1 MPNGERNIRT
11 SLRRENSINT
21 KVKRY
26 TPGEKL
32 TRPRCTICKLPGAER
47 DALEE
52 KIASK
57 ELSITKG
64 AELVNSNKATL
75 SRHMN
80 RCVPKR
86 IRESMKPE
94 PVAVE
99 GLNVVNALTESR
111 GRILSIYDEARQ
123 SGDLR
128 AAIAALQT
136 EVSQMSLM
144 ARITGQLND
153 APQVN
158 FLLNPEFV
166 RLKQILIK
174 TLEPYP
180 EARVRLSEALTEMI
194 ADDGEDDGK
203 NGKDN

>member
-1 MPNGERNIRT
+1 M
-11 SLRRENSINT
+11 
-21 KVKRY
+21 
-26 TPGEKL
+26 
-32 TRPRCTICKLPGAER
+32 PRCTICKLPDAER

-94 PVAVE
+94 PIQIE

-111 GRILSIYDEARQ
+111 ERILSIYDEARQ

-136 EVSQMSLM
+136 EVSQMLLM
-144 ARITGQLND
+144 AKLTSQLND

-174 TLEPYP
+174 TLEPFP
-180 EARVRLSEALTEMI
+180 EARVRLSEALTEI
-194 ADDGEDDGK
+194 ADDGEDDGR
-203 NGKDN
+203 DN